1 MGQIVY
7 KVGGFL
13 KHHLLMS
20 AEENKKVSGSTPKQ
34 KKSKNGSL
42 QNQIILLIE
51 GKYTVYIPNCA
62 GCLPSKVLD
71 LSGPQ
76 TVFDKYCQVEIKGG
90 KNKIRETQQTQSRDR
105 DRECTWRCLLEMAH
119 WRVLRN
125 MRQGSLC
132 KVNWQVF
139 SFFGPPCRM
148 SFFEN
153 GGCYC
158 LLRKWFLKAI
168 FNIFNKHTVNND

>member
-51 GKYTVYIPNCA
+51 GKYTFQIVQDVFHQKYWTLA
-62 GCLPSKVLD
+62 VQRLYLTS
-71 LSGPQ
+71 
-76 TVFDKYCQVEIKGG
+76 TVK
-90 KNKIRETQQTQSRDR
+90 
-105 DRECTWRCLLEMAH
+105 
-119 WRVLRN
+119 
-125 MRQGSLC
+125 
-132 KVNWQVF
+132 
-139 SFFGPPCRM
+139 
-148 SFFEN
+148 
-153 GGCYC
+153 
-158 LLRKWFLKAI
+158 
-168 FNIFNKHTVNND
+168 